1 MTMIVSIIC
10 LTLNLIAGCWIWFRV
25 GKQNAIIDSMIK
37 ELERATQQIVCC
49 DLLIDEYKRRVT
61 KLKAENEQLQK
72 AISEYKSE
80 EKEAS
85 L

>member
-1 MTMIVSIIC
+1 MNMTISVIC
-10 LTLNLIAGCWIWFRV
+10 LVLNLIAGYWIWFRV
-25 GKQNAIIDSMIK
+25 GKQNAVDSMIK
-37 ELERATQQIVCC
+37 ELERATQQIGCC

>member
-1 MTMIVSIIC
+1 MNMTISIIC
-10 LTLNLIAGCWIWFRV
+10 LILNLIVGYLIWFRIGRQKAV
-25 GKQNAIIDSMIK
+25 DSMIK
-37 ELERATQQIVCC
+37 ELERATQQIGCC